1 MRITPL
7 MFVYIRT
14 MPIFSKQSCIVS
26 SCGTRRTAKLPAP
39 TESSELDQHYRQ
51 QSVVSVPSQIIF
63 AIDPTGSQT
72 AGEPQ
77 SEVFSTTN
85 ILAIQQFCAAPVL
98 QHFTIAANPVSSE
111 LA

>member
-63 AIDPTGSQT
+63 AIDPNRLPNRGRAAIGSIFDNEYI
-72 AGEPQ
+72 GY
-77 SEVFSTTN
+77 ST
-85 ILAIQQFCAAPVL
+85 ILRRPGFATFY
-98 QHFTIAANPVSSE
+98 HSSE
-111 LA
+111 SGFV